1 MKINVI
7 IALFA
12 SAFLNSLFGQYL
24 KIEYERT
31 DLQDISSSTMSKEY
45 NDKVKEARKKPQK
58 NFLYYAN
65 GNSFF
70 KNIPRASFIH
80 DAGKTQ
86 IDESNVTV
94 KKEVFTDFE
103 IKIYHLKNEKGSYQY
118 QNYPR
123 INEEFYGYVEMNY
136 KKINYK
142 DDILKIDNYFCKLVE
157 VTLINDQIAKIW
169 YTEDIP
175 ISTGPAGFN
184 TFPGV
189 VLRVES
195 PSYVMTAVKIS
206 NDAKESDVEKIN
218 AKLRVYR
225 GDDFTNKMKEVRE
238 LNSKPILQEI
248 KL

>member
-1 MKINVI
+1 MKINII

-12 SAFLNSLFGQYL
+12 STLLTNLSGQHL

-31 DLQDISSSTMSKEY
+31 ELENLSSPTMSGEF
-45 NDKVKEARKKPQK
+45 NDKVNLARKTPQK
-58 NFLYYAN
+58 SFLYYAN

-70 KNIPRASFIH
+70 KNIPRSSFSQ
-80 DAGKTQ
+80 DAGTSQ
-86 IDESNVTV
+86 LDETTKKI
-94 KKEVFTDFE
+94 KKEVFIDVD
-103 IKIYHLKNEKGSYQY
+103 IKIYHSRNDKGSFQY
-118 QNYPR
+118 FNYPR
-123 INEEFYGYVEMNY
+123 INDEFYGYVEMNY
-136 KKINYK
+136 KKIDYK
-142 DDILKIDNYFCKLVE
+142 DDVLKIDNYFCKLVE
-157 VTLINDQIAKIW
+157 VTLINGQVTKIW

-175 ISTGPAGFN
+175 VSTGPLGFN

-206 NDAKESDVEKIN
+206 NDAREGDVEKIN
-218 AKLRVYR
+218 SKLKVYR
-225 GDDFTNKMKEVRE
+225 GDDFINKMKKVRE